1 MSSKKILVKI
11 YASGMGDALL
21 STPALKKLSSFYH
34 DKSLSVKTLHPDL
47 FRNNPYIE
55 EVISLDKD
63 FDETDYEVF
72 KIYKN
77 HERKHHACYCARSC
91 AYDLGFDLTSDEL
104 SLDFY
109 PDSQSIYEINKLNNY
124 ICLHTTSNWKN
135 RTWSEENWKKLIS
148 LLQNT
153 DLNIVLI
160 GKDYEEVYF
169 DGSVCKKR
177 CFEINGR
184 NIINF
189 TNDGSSIHDLWHLI
203 NNSKGIVTIDSGP
216 LHLAGTTDT
225 WIFQIGS
232 ARHPEFVAP
241 YRNDSQN
248 YKHEYIGGECKAFC
262 VSNLK
267 YTVKEW
273 KTIRAAHFLAECQEN
288 YSEMKCHPTAESVF
302 NKIIEKLNLI

>member
-21 STPALKKLSSFYH
+21 STPALRKLSYFYNN
-34 DKSLSVKTLHPDL
+34 KSLSIKTRYPDL
-47 FRNNPYIE
+47 FKNSPYIN

-63 FDETDYEVF
+63 FDETDCEVF
-72 KIYKN
+72 EVYKN
-77 HERKHHACYCARSC
+77 NERKHHACYCGRSC
-91 AYDLGFDLTSDEL
+91 AYDLGFDLTSEEL

-109 PDSQSIYEINKLNNY
+109 PDSQSIYEIYKLKNY

-135 RTWSEENWKKLIS
+135 RTWKQENWSKLIS
-148 LLQNT
+148 LIQNT

-169 DGSVCKKR
+169 DGSICKKK
-177 CFEINGR
+177 CFQIEGK
-184 NIINF
+184 NIIDF

-216 LHLAGTTDT
+216 LHLAGTTDA

-241 YRNDSQN
+241 FRKGSQN
-248 YKHEYIGGECKAFC
+248 YKHEYIGGECKTFC
-262 VSNLK
+262 ASNLK
-267 YTVKEW
+267 YTIKEW
-273 KTIRAAHFLAECQEN
+273 NTIRAAHFLPECQEN
-288 YSEMKCHPTAESVF
+288 YSEIKCHPTSESVF
-302 NKIIEKLNLI
+302 NKIKEKLNLH